1 MLIMVNNNS
10 TIDAVRDTAENLYQL
25 LGLMFSQFKEMEPG
39 QTESLIGLSF
49 ELASQISSWA
59 NAEEKRRN
67 G

>member
-1 MLIMVNNNS
+1 MVNSNS
-10 TIDAVRDTAENLYQL
+10 TIETVRDTADNLYHL
-25 LGLMFSQFKEMEPG
+25 LDLMFSQFKEMEPS

-49 ELASQISSWA
+49 ELACQLSSWA